1 MNRNVRKLLV
11 ASVATGTVI
20 AGGSAL
26 AAALELHSA
35 SSPAHVTTPAA
46 TSRSISLEAHRD
58 LPVVSVDQAVP
69 VSARTTGSMPIQGS
83 WDRQTPAAVDVEQ
96 PLSHI
101 DVAQSI
107 GEITVPALT
116 VNMPVAA
123 DYSLSNGAQAG
134 VSSNYASSN
143 ASASTT
149 GPALAEA
156 STKALSAN
164 NNLQVAA
171 L

>member
-1 MNRNVRKLLV
+1 MKRNVRKLLV
-11 ASVATGTVI
+11 ASIATGTVI

-26 AAALELHSA
+26 AAALELHTA
-35 SSPAHVTTPAA
+35 SSPAQMTTPAA
-46 TSRSISLEAHRD
+46 TSRSISVEAHRD
-58 LPVVSVDQAVP
+58 LPVVSVDQALP

-96 PLSHI
+96 PLSRI

-107 GEITVPALT
+107 GQITVPALT

-134 VSSNYASSN
+134 VSSNYASTN
-143 ASASTT
+143 AAGSTNGT
-149 GPALAEA
+149 ALAEVSA
-156 STKALSAN
+156 KALSAEN
-164 NNLQVAA
+164 TLQVAA
-171 L
+171 I